1 MRPAGR
7 SMKMLPEE
15 EASLRPVPRALLN
28 MSKFLLQ
35 EEDGVV
41 VIYLPKPFQVQ
52 IRAYANAKSESM
64 EN

>member
-1 MRPAGR
+1 
-7 SMKMLPEE
+7 MLPEE